1 MFEEGTMSEENTLEQ
16 EADLDQGTQD
26 TAPEPEKSGSSEE
39 LESYS
44 KGVRERINK
53 LTEKY
58 RREQR
63 DKEEAVRLTQ
73 QLMQEN
79 QNLKTRMQSLDTG
92 YLQEYGARI
101 KTEEEALKRKYKA
114 AWEANDVDAMAD
126 IQKQMS
132 RLAVDEQRFTAAKA
146 QAERQRAA
154 PQEQPVQRAA
164 PQPAQ
169 QVQADPKAQNW
180 AKKHSWFGNDRLLT
194 AAAFAIHHT
203 LVEDEGFD
211 PQSDE
216 YYTELDRRLQNEFPS
231 KFPTAKSGGS
241 APVASAG
248 ASASRSTAKPGRRT
262 VKLTPSQVAIA
273 KKLGVPLEEYAKY
286 VKE

>member
-1 MFEEGTMSEENTLEQ
+1 MSEDNTIEQ
-16 EADLDQGTQD
+16 ETELDTGSA
-26 TAPEPEKSGSSEE
+26 APETEKPAAGSDE

-73 QLMQEN
+73 QLIQEN
-79 QNLKTRMQSLDTG
+79 QHLKTRVQSLDTG
-92 YLQEYGARI
+92 YLQEYGNRL
-101 KTEEEALKRKYKA
+101 KTEEESLKRKYKA
-114 AWEANDVDAMAD
+114 AWDANDVDAMAD

-132 RLAVDEQRFTAAKA
+132 RLAVDEQRLVVAKA
-146 QAERQRAA
+146 QADRQKEV
-154 PQEQPVQRAA
+154 PQERPPQQFAQPQPA
-164 PQPAQ
+164 PQPQ
-169 QVQADPKAQNW
+169 PDPKAQSW
-180 AKKHSWFGNDRLLT
+180 AQKHSWFGNDRLLT

-203 LVEDEGFD
+203 LIEDEGFD
-211 PQSDE
+211 PNTDE
-216 YYTELDRRLQNEFPS
+216 YYNELDRRLQREFPQ
-231 KFPTAKSGGS
+231 KFQTAKTGGS
-241 APVASAG
+241 AQVASAG

>member
-1 MFEEGTMSEENTLEQ
+1 MSEENTIEQETDLEQ
-16 EADLDQGTQD
+16 ESATS
-26 TAPEPEKSGSSEE
+26 APESEKPAASGDE

-73 QLMQEN
+73 QLIQEN
-79 QNLKTRMQSLDTG
+79 QQLKTRVQSLDTG
-92 YLQEYGARI
+92 YLQEYGNRI

-114 AWEANDVDAMAD
+114 AWDANDVDAMAD

-132 RLAVDEQRFTAAKA
+132 RLAVDEQRLVAAKA
-146 QAERQRAA
+146 QAERQKTVAQERPVQQPA
-154 PQEQPVQRAA
+154 PQQPA
-164 PQPAQ
+164 PQAQ
-169 QVQADPKAQNW
+169 PDPKAQSW
-180 AKKHSWFGNDRLLT
+180 AQKHSWFGNDRLLT

-203 LVEDEGFD
+203 LIEDEGFD
-211 PQSDE
+211 PNTDE
-216 YYTELDRRLQNEFPS
+216 YYNELDRRLQREFPQ
-231 KFPTAKSGGS
+231 KFPTAKTGGS

>member
-1 MFEEGTMSEENTLEQ
+1 MSEENTIEQ
-16 EADLDQGTQD
+16 ETELETGS
-26 TAPEPEKSGSSEE
+26 APESETEKPAAGSDE

-53 LTEKY
+53 LTERY

-73 QLMQEN
+73 QLIQEN
-79 QNLKTRMQSLDTG
+79 QQLKTRVQSLDTG
-92 YLQEYGARI
+92 YLQEYGNRI

-114 AWEANDVDAMAD
+114 AWDANDADAMAD
-126 IQKQMS
+126 VQKQMS
-132 RLAVDEQRFTAAKA
+132 RLAVEEQRLVVAKA
-146 QAERQRAA
+146 QAERQRVVQEAPSTERPVAPQAA
-154 PQEQPVQRAA
+154 PQVEP
-164 PQPAQ
+164 
-169 QVQADPKAQNW
+169 DPKARSW
-180 AKKHSWFGNDRLLT
+180 AQKHSWFGNDRLLT
-194 AAAFAIHHT
+194 AAAFAIHHE
-203 LVEDEGFD
+203 LIEDEGFD
-211 PQSDE
+211 PNTDE
-216 YYTELDRRLQNEFPS
+216 YYNELDRRLQREFPQ
-231 KFPTAKSGGS
+231 KFQTAKTGGS
-241 APVASAG
+241 PQVASAG

>member
-1 MFEEGTMSEENTLEQ
+1 MSEENTIEQETDLEQ
-16 EADLDQGTQD
+16 ESSTS
-26 TAPEPEKSGSSEE
+26 APESDKPAASGDE

-73 QLMQEN
+73 QLIQEN
-79 QNLKTRMQSLDTG
+79 QQLKTRVQSLDTG
-92 YLQEYGARI
+92 YLQEYGNRI

-114 AWEANDVDAMAD
+114 AWDANDVDAMAD

-132 RLAVDEQRFTAAKA
+132 RLAVDEQRLVAAKA
-146 QAERQRAA
+146 QAERQKTVAQERPVQQPA
-154 PQEQPVQRAA
+154 PQAQP
-164 PQPAQ
+164 
-169 QVQADPKAQNW
+169 DPKAQSW
-180 AKKHSWFGNDRLLT
+180 AQKHSWFGNDRLLT

-203 LVEDEGFD
+203 LIEDEGFD
-211 PQSDE
+211 PNTDE
-216 YYTELDRRLQNEFPS
+216 YYNELDRRLQREFPS
-231 KFPTAKSGGS
+231 KFPVAKTGGS